1 MKAPGAMDL
10 GASGH
15 PKWREA
21 VVGVINS
28 RSKDAKRCV
37 TDLIDY
43 TMDSCVALYAGT
55 VMEDRWMVYG
65 DALSAWYEKKAS
77 KSTSR
82 KSTRF

>member
-43 TMDSCVALYAGT
+43 TMD
-55 VMEDRWMVYG
+55 
-65 DALSAWYEKKAS
+65 
-77 KSTSR
+77 
-82 KSTRF
+82 